1 MNLFFHTLFT
11 GCSLVALGAYLAWRS
26 AITERSVKS
35 FPRSKIAAIVTMTIA
50 AAWFLY
56 RHILHLSEADFGE
69 HKVLIAVITVV
80 LLVMS
85 FKFLPDFLA
94 VRGAAILVL
103 FYSREALD
111 AAFMQEPESRLFM
124 VSIVYIGIAIALYL
138 GAWPYRLRDFLN
150 WLYVSGRR
158 PRILGVSMAA
168 YGILLGALAFGY

>member
-1 MNLFFHTLFT
+1 MFTIFFVNFH
-11 GCSLVALGAYLAWRS
+11 
-26 AITERSVKS
+26 
-35 FPRSKIAAIVTMTIA
+35 
-50 AAWFLY
+50 
-56 RHILHLSEADFGE
+56 
-69 HKVLIAVITVV
+69 
-80 LLVMS
+80 

-94 VRGAAILVL
+94 VRGTAILVL

-124 VSIVYIGIAIALYL
+124 VSIVYIGIVIALYL

-150 WLYVSGRR
+150 WLYVSDRR

>member
-11 GCSLVALGAYLAWRS
+11 GCVLVALGIYLAWRS
-26 AITERSVKS
+26 SISERSLKG
-35 FPRSKIAAIVTMTIA
+35 FPRSKVASVVTMAIA

-56 RHILHLSEADFGE
+56 RHILNLSEADFGE

-85 FKFLPDFLA
+85 FKFLSDFLA
-94 VRGAAILVL
+94 VRGTSILVL

-111 AAFMQEPESRLFM
+111 AAFMQEPKSRLFM
-124 VSIVYIGIAIALYL
+124 VSIVYVGIAIALYL
-138 GAWPYRLRDFLN
+138 GAWPYRFRDFLN
-150 WLYVSGRR
+150 WLYVSDSR
-158 PRILGVSMAA
+158 PRILGMSMSA

>member
-11 GCSLVALGAYLAWRS
+11 GFSLIALGAYLAWRS
-26 AITERSVKS
+26 SVSERALKC
-35 FPRSKIAAIVTMTIA
+35 FPRSRTAAIAMMTIA

-69 HKVLIAVITVV
+69 HKALIAIIT
-80 LLVMS
+80 LLLLLMS

-124 VSIVYIGIAIALYL
+124 VSIVYVGIVIALYL

-150 WLYVSGRR
+150 WLYVSASR
-158 PRILGVSMAA
+158 PRILGISMMA
-168 YGILLGALAFGY
+168 YGVLLGALAFGY

>member
-11 GCSLVALGAYLAWRS
+11 GCSLFALGAYLAWRS
-26 AITERSVKS
+26 AIREHTVKS
-35 FPRSKIAAIVTMTIA
+35 FPRSKIAAIATMTIA

-69 HKVLIAVITVV
+69 HKVLISIITLV
-80 LLVMS
+80 LLVMP

-111 AAFMQEPESRLFM
+111 AAFMQEPASRLFM
-124 VSIVYIGIAIALYL
+124 VSIVYVGIAIALYL

-150 WLYVSGRR
+150 WLYVSSRR
-158 PRILGVSMAA
+158 PRILGASMAA
-168 YGILLGALAFGY
+168 YGILLGAIAFGY